1 MNMEF
6 SEIGKELGGLTA
18 EQVLTLAKYGMDI
31 LNIAGIGLLSE
42 GFVRLASKVLMSD
55 DIDKDEYSDAIANM
69 LQIAQR
75 TNELN
80 EQCMYE
86 GKTPFGLTGVDFDN
100 NRFSFGKAK
109 NLSELKNIA

>member
-1 MNMEF
+1 MEF
-6 SEIGKELGGLTA
+6 SELRKELGGLTA
-18 EQVLTLAKYGMDI
+18 EQVFNVAKYGMDI

-42 GFVRLASKVLMSD
+42 GLVALASKVLMSD
-55 DIDKDEYSDAIANM
+55 EIDKDEYSDAIANM

-86 GKTPFGLTGVDFDN
+86 GKTPLGLVGVDFDN
-100 NRFSFGKAK
+100 NRFNFGKAK
-109 NLSELKNIA
+109 KLSELKNIA